1 VNLEAPKEEFIMTML
16 YGLPFVIGISF
27 YFGFQFGKKSMRKR
41 MLKVLQIPEGHEI
54 ASVGYRKIEDE

>member
-1 VNLEAPKEEFIMTML
+1 VELEAPKEEFIMTML

-41 MLKVLQIPEGHEI
+41 MLKVLQIPPGHEI
-54 ASVGYRKIEDE
+54 RSIGYKKNEED